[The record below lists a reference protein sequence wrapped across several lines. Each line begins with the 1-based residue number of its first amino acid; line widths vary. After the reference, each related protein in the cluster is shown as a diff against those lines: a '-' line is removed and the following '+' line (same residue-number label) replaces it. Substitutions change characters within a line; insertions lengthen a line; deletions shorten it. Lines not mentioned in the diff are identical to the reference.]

1 MVLSLSAWSG
11 TEGAVCVSVLGLP
24 QHPLRPTAEIL
35 FGNLLCAKESTHAFC
50 SAWAGRCD
58 LNEPLFSSKFCHF
71 EGRKKMLQPTQPI
84 RYGLEN
90 QHSLFSQET
99 MERG

>member
-71 EGRKKMLQPTQPI
+71 EGRKKMLQLTQPI